1 MIKCTDTIF
10 HILNKL
16 NKEINKNYFM
26 SYYGS
31 IVYGTN
37 TEISDIDVIYVFDSS
52 EDIYEVIEAH
62 KMPEF
67 YDLPKIDIHYISSFT
82 FQKLL
87 NAHDIMALETYYQ
100 LSDNYKEWFNFELNL
115 DTLRRKISAVV
126 SNSWSKARKK
136 LEIPEESDYIALKSL
151 FHSLR
156 ILSYGINLAERNK
169 IDYLRVTLDGI
180 EMTCKE
186 LWEDILKDYSW
197 GCFRW
202 KEFKAKYTPI
212 QNANATKFRLL
223 APKELN

>member
-1 MIKCTDTIF
+1 MKEHNIVI

-16 NKEINKNYFM
+16 NKEINKNCFM

-37 TEISDIDVIYVFDSS
+37 TKISDIDVIYVFDSS

-87 NAHDIMALETYYQ
+87 NSHDIMTLETYYQ
-100 LSDNYKEWFNFELNL
+100 LPNDYKEWFNFELNL

-136 LEIPEESDYIALKSL
+136 LDIPEESDYIALKSL

-156 ILSYGINLAERNK
+156 ILSYGINLAENNK
-169 IDYLRVTLDGI
+169 IDYLKVTLDGI

-186 LWEDILKDYSW
+186 LWEDILKDYNN
-197 GCFRW
+197 GFRW
-202 KEFKAKYTPI
+202 IEFKEKYKPI

-223 APKELN
+223 APKELD